1 MLLMDACT
9 NQQVTVPPGG
19 NQCLAQADAGSGSV
33 WFADNCARQY
43 VLTPTAAAIEA
54 LLLEQKNITTPTAN

>member
-1 MLLMDACT
+1 MLLTDVCT

-19 NQCLAQADAGSGSV
+19 NKCLSQQDAGSGSV

-43 VLTPTAAAIEA
+43 VLAPPAAAMEA
-54 LLLEQKNITTPTAN
+54 LQLEYKNITATTAN